1 MLYRNVEQGIR
12 CERLKA
18 VASEANRNARNW
30 EDQAIDLE
38 QRNNS
43 ENGRPDDLRRQA
55 DRTGDHEAF
64 EPDIRRLEDYINN
77 LQRQVI
83 VEEDNARQWRDE
95 VGQLENEMAGAGCYG
110 FA

>member
-38 QRNNS
+38 QRINS
-43 ENGRPDDLRRQA
+43 ENGRLER
-55 DRTGDHEAF
+55 DRF
-64 EPDIRRLEDYINN
+64 
-77 LQRQVI
+77 
-83 VEEDNARQWRDE
+83 
-95 VGQLENEMAGAGCYG
+95 
-110 FA
+110 